1 MGEARRPR
9 GAGASGLTSETTPLK
24 VVGPVWHPSS
34 FQSPS
39 LQVDVSLWLISV
51 CCWSLLSP
59 SRHKARSKWDDKSSV
74 SRAM

>member
-39 LQVDVSLWLISV
+39 LQVDVLPV
-51 CCWSLLSP
+51 ADFSLLLVP
-59 SRHKARSKWDDKSSV
+59 AVLH
-74 SRAM
+74 